1 MQTSAHLAYRVVG
14 TKRYRLPKFSKLV
27 ATLMQPAAPRQDE
40 HSSLHAL
47 HSLEILDSEPE
58 AEFDALV
65 EVASTICG
73 VPISLI
79 TLIDRH
85 RQWFKAN
92 VGLKGVTETPR
103 DAAFCAHAVLSDG
116 FMQVHDAWEDERF
129 VGNPLVTGYPQIR
142 FYAGAP
148 IKLQDGSRI
157 GTLCVIDR
165 QPRALDDV
173 QRTVL
178 SRLADAAAR
187 GLERR
192 VAVRRARRE
201 LHHAERASMTLFN
214 HVEAV
219 IGVTA
224 RGNIDTWNLAAQQ
237 LLGYAAEDVIGKPLQ
252 NIVPPESQP
261 QEMLSFSAL
270 GAGKA
275 RSYQS
280 TRLCANQAVVDVAV
294 SFVPVMDGSGRLI
307 SATQFLRNL
316 GVAGRG

>member
-1 MQTSAHLAYRVVG
+1 
-14 TKRYRLPKFSKLV
+14 
-27 ATLMQPAAPRQDE
+27 MQPAVLRQDE
-40 HSSLHAL
+40 HSSLKAL

-65 EVASTICG
+65 EVASAVCG

-79 TLIDRH
+79 TLTDQH

-92 VGLKGVTETPR
+92 LGLTGITEVPR

-116 FMQVHDAWEDERF
+116 FMQVNDAWEDERF
-129 VGNPLVTGYPQIR
+129 VDNPWVTGHPQIR

-157 GTLCVIDR
+157 GTLCIIDR
-165 QPRALDDV
+165 QPRSLDDV

-237 LLGYAAEDVIGKPLQ
+237 LLGYAAEEVIGKPLQ

-261 QEMLSFSAL
+261 QEMLSFAAL
-270 GAGKA
+270 GAGNA

-280 TRLCANQAVVDVAV
+280 TRLRANRSVVDVAV
-294 SFVPVMDGSGRLI
+294 NFVPVMDGSGQLI
-307 SATQFLRNL
+307 LGTQFLRNL
-316 GVAGRG
+316 RIAGGG